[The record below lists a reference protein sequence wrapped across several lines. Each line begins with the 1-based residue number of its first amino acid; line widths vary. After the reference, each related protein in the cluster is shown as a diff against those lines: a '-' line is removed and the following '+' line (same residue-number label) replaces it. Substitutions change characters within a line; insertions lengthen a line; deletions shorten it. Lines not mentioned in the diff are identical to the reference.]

1 MKVGVDTSPLVQ
13 TRAGTARH
21 VRGLLGALRDRP
33 GLDLELLSFGGPGR
47 ASSVA
52 RDAVWY
58 PVALGRPE
66 NREVVHREH
75 RRHAGGDGA
84 AERRAVQDVE
94 RAGTTP
100 EADRVPHCIPYGA
113 RRSSR
118 PAERQELE
126 VEPRSIAEC
135 AEKPA
140 YVPRRAGARLHERRG
155 VDPDLHCSSRAAA
168 RTASFVVS

>member
-58 PVALGRPE
+58 PVGLG
-66 NREVVHREH
+66 HR
-75 RRHAGGDGA
+75 
-84 AERRAVQDVE
+84 
-94 RAGTTP
+94 
-100 EADRVPHCIPYGA
+100 A
-113 RRSSR
+113 RS
-118 PAERQELE
+118 L
-126 VEPRSIAEC
+126 
-135 AEKPA
+135 
-140 YVPRRAGARLHERRG
+140 
-155 VDPDLHCSSRAAA
+155 DDLHCTTFRGPSTARVPTVLTVHDLAILRAP
-168 RTASFVVS
+168 